1 MGDVPYGRT
10 QGVVSRTPIQVLPK
24 TDADGGRGSLL
35 AFKVFNASG
44 ELRERIQKEL
54 REVPGVDGVR
64 CEEAGGSA

>member
-1 MGDVPYGRT
+1 M
-10 QGVVSRTPIQVLPK
+10 LPK

-44 ELRERIQKEL
+44 ELRERIEKEL
-54 REVPGVDGVR
+54 REVPGVDGVK